1 MAESEKERIGVV
13 GSGVM
18 GRGIVQ
24 LFATAGHEVWLHDS
38 REGAIEEALDFIAGL
53 LDRSVDKGR
62 LSEAER
68 GAILARIHPSEALTG
83 LAECD
88 LVIEAIVEN
97 LDAKQALF
105 CQLEEVLSSEA
116 ILASN
121 TSSLSVTRI
130 ASACRHPERVAGFHF
145 FNPVPLMKIAE
156 VVRGELTH
164 PAVIERLARLTREAG
179 HFPALTPDTPGFLV
193 NHAGRAYA
201 PEALRLVDEGI
212 ASSEQIDRILCL
224 TLGFRMGPFELLD
237 LIGLDVT
244 HAVMESVYRQFYEDP
259 LYTPSWQV
267 PRRIAAGLLGRKSGQ
282 GFYHYQDSKKQQSAK
297 PVQPEIKVTRP
308 FWLDR
313 KDNEW
318 RRSIARLV
326 EACGSRLEEGEVPTA
341 EAICLITPEGKTASR
356 SIAEQK
362 LPVERTLALET
373 LVGFDTCRVLMRH
386 PALDE
391 DVLAQ
396 TIRALGSDSV
406 PVEVIQDSPGF
417 IAQRILAFMLNIGS
431 EIVRRG
437 VAEPETLDRAVK
449 LALGYPEGPMA
460 FGEHFGVARM
470 YGVLEALHDYYGE
483 ARYRPSPWLT
493 QRIEL
498 GLSLGATPL
507 KRRDICKPC

>member
-1 MAESEKERIGVV
+1 MAESEKEKIGVV

-68 GAILARIHPSEALTG
+68 GAILARIHTSEALTG

-105 CQLEEVLSSEA
+105 CQLEEVVSREA

-156 VVRGELTH
+156 VVRGELTR
-164 PAVIERLARLTREAG
+164 PTVIERLARLTREAG

-212 ASSEQIDRILCL
+212 ASPEQIDRILCL

-282 GFYHYQDSKKQQSAK
+282 GFYRYEDGKRIE
-297 PVQPEIKVTRP
+297 PEVAPPPAVPVTRP
-308 FWLDR
+308 VWIDR
-313 KDNEW
+313 QDGEW
-318 RRSIARLV
+318 RERVAALV
-326 EACGSRLEEGEVPTA
+326 EAAGSRLEEGVSPSP
-341 EAICLITPEGKTASR
+341 EAVCLVTPIGEAVSDC
-356 SIAEQK
+356 IAERG
-362 LPVERTLALET
+362 LPPERTLALET
-373 LVGFDTCRVLMRH
+373 LAGFDACRVLMRH
-386 PALDE
+386 PAIDG

-396 TIRALGSDSV
+396 ATRALGVDGV
-406 PVEVIQDSPGF
+406 PVEVINDSPGF
-417 IAQRILAFMLNIGS
+417 VAQRILAFMVNIGS

-437 VAEPETLDRAVK
+437 ISEPETLDVAIK
-449 LALGYPEGPMA
+449 LALGYPEGPLA
-460 FGEHFGVARM
+460 FGDRYGRETFAR
-470 YGVLEALHDYYGE
+470 VLGCLHDHYGE
-483 ARYRPSPWLT
+483 SRYRVSPWLK
-493 QRIEL
+493 QRIAL
-498 GLSLGATPL
+498 GLPL
-507 KRRDICKPC
+507 RESPF

>member
-53 LDRSVDKGR
+53 LERSVTKGR
-62 LSEAER
+62 LSAAER
-68 GAILARIHPSEALTG
+68 DATLARLHPSDALAG
-83 LAECD
+83 LADCD
-88 LVIEAIVEN
+88 LVVEAIVEN

-282 GFYHYQDSKKQQSAK
+282 GFYRYEDGKRTE
-297 PVQPEIKVTRP
+297 PEVAPPPAVPVTRP
-308 FWLDR
+308 VWLDR
-313 KDNEW
+313 RDGEW
-318 RRSIARLV
+318 RERVAVLV
-326 EACGSRLEEGEVPTA
+326 EAAGSRLEEG
-341 EAICLITPEGKTASR
+341 
-356 SIAEQK
+356 
-362 LPVERTLALET
+362 
-373 LVGFDTCRVLMRH
+373 RH
-386 PALDE
+386 P
-391 DVLAQ
+391 
-396 TIRALGSDSV
+396 
-406 PVEVIQDSPGF
+406 
-417 IAQRILAFMLNIGS
+417 
-431 EIVRRG
+431 RRRRS
-437 VAEPETLDRAVK
+437 A
-449 LALGYPEGPMA
+449 
-460 FGEHFGVARM
+460 
-470 YGVLEALHDYYGE
+470 
-483 ARYRPSPWLT
+483 WLP
-493 QRIEL
+493 R
-498 GLSLGATPL
+498 
-507 KRRDICKPC
+507 